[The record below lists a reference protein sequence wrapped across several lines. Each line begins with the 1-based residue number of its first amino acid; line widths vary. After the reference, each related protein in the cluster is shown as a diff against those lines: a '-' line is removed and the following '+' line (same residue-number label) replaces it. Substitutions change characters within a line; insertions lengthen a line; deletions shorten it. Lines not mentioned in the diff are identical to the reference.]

1 MFAMYPYVETVQTIK
16 AISYTHVPDTIMK
29 FIRQRK
35 RWCAGAASNDLLI
48 VVNPNH
54 NKWERLQ
61 SFVNVLIFV
70 SNIFVFVSTI
80 GFIMSIVLCPTYLIL
95 QLATIMLLPALYSL
109 LIPIIIYNDGISN
122 DSSNSSDNIRFRI
135 MNKNTHNHNHTHNN
149 THTHNHIIKSKL
161 YNIIYYYAGFL
172 IYYTLG
178 ALLNLYVYFY
188 TFYYLDDLNWNRK
201 RIGNGELERDL
212 NGDENSNS
220 SGENSGGSVSNNS
233 EKGCEIAHTCNC
245 LKWILTYGCSCKYAR
260 SDNDEYTVKNSSASC
275 DSGSGSVD
283 SSGSDGSGSCDGGS
297 GGSGGSSGSGE
308 SGGNKNLTSS
318 RKKINIDELWD
329 HSEI

>member
-80 GFIMSIVLCPTYLIL
+80 GFIMSIVNCPTYLIL
-95 QLATIMLLPALYSL
+95 QLATIMLVPALYSL
-109 LIPIIIYNDGISN
+109 LIPIIIYNDGISS

-135 MNKNTHNHNHTHNN
+135 MNKNTH
-149 THTHNHIIKSKL
+149 IIKSKL
-161 YNIIYYYAGFL
+161 YNVLYYYAGFL

-178 ALLNLYVYFY
+178 ALINLSVYFY

-201 RIGNGELERDL
+201 RVCGEVERDENGEGSDNTGGR
-212 NGDENSNS
+212 NIA
-220 SGENSGGSVSNNS
+220 GGSETSSNNS
-233 EKGCEIAHTCNC
+233 SNSIVGCEIAHTCNC

-260 SDNDEYTVKNSSASC
+260 SDNDEYTEKSSN
-275 DSGSGSVD
+275 GSG
-283 SSGSDGSGSCDGGS
+283 DGGS
-297 GGSGGSSGSGE
+297 GSGDSGDGGSNGE

-329 HSEI
+329 NSEI